1 MKRRIGLLVFLLLF
15 FLSGCRG
22 KDGVDTRIQVSLW
35 ATEGVTVHN
44 NGQYIQ
50 PGEDAVFQLT
60 TDNGLYLTV
69 TDYEGEYR
77 MNVAQ
82 GQTTLTL
89 ENVQYPTKVTLEL
102 TDQCVLLSYDPNGGD
117 GEITTIPYDTT
128 IRQRPNTAIGTNLFH
143 REGYTL
149 ESWNTRP
156 DGSGQRIGLG
166 SRVTVPQEA
175 LTLYAQWVQ
184 WSDPADLD
192 WVIEE
197 ETVTV
202 TGYRGSNA
210 VVAVPGIIEG
220 KTVTKIAAGAFV
232 NCDMDRVI
240 LPETLVE
247 VETGAFQNCSMT
259 SLVVFDNIETI
270 GDASFEACPELK
282 TLHINAVEKPYG
294 VKYRRESV
302 YADKIDLLI
311 QTQGQKKIVFY
322 GGCSMW
328 YNLDGASLG
337 PLLEQGYRVVNVAI
351 NGLADSSVQM
361 QIIEHF
367 LEEGDIFFHTPEISS
382 GQQMMTAKPMDT
394 EQGDKLWCGW
404 EYNYDLVTLVDWQAA
419 PGLLDSFKNYLD
431 IKKAGTEYGD
441 VYMKDG
447 NIYCDE
453 YGCVPFFRDRTNDS
467 LPDEVH
473 MDPSFIN
480 DTGMARLKAFYDRY
494 QERGVRIYVSYAC
507 FNMDE
512 VVEEERPLV
521 DMVEYRFQKAIEG
534 LDGPV
539 LISGIEDFLYERT
552 DFYDTNYHLLSEPA
566 KKNTQIW
573 LRDLQAQMERDGLW
587 H

>member
-1 MKRRIGLLVFLLLF
+1 MKYRVGILLF
-15 FLSGCRG
+15 MMLCLFGCG
-22 KDGVDTRIQVSLW
+22 AKDAVDTRIQVSLW
-35 ATEGVTVHN
+35 ETEGVKVHN
-44 NGQYIQ
+44 NGQYVQ
-50 PGEDAVFQLT
+50 PGQDAVFQLT
-60 TDNGLYLTV
+60 TAEGLYLTV
-69 TDYEGEYR
+69 TDYEGDYR
-77 MNVAQ
+77 TNITQ
-82 GQTTLTL
+82 GQTTLIL
-89 ENVQYPTKVTLEL
+89 ENIQYPTRVKLEL
-102 TDQCVLLSYDPNGGD
+102 TDRCVLLSYDPNGGD
-117 GEITTIPYDTT
+117 GEITTIAYDTT
-128 IRQRPNTAIGTNLFH
+128 NRKRPNTAIGTNLFS
-143 REGYTL
+143 RPGYTL

-156 DGSGQRIGLG
+156 DGSGLRIGLG
-166 SRVTVPQEA
+166 SRVSVSGESM
-175 LTLYAQWVQ
+175 TLYAQWAP
-184 WSDPADLD
+184 WSNPADFD
-192 WVIEE
+192 WIEE
-197 ETVTV
+197 GESVTLI
-202 TGYRGSNA
+202 GYRGSDA
-210 VVAVPGIIEG
+210 VVAIPAELDG
-220 KTVTKIAAGAFV
+220 KPVTKIAAGAFV
-232 NCDMDRVI
+232 NCNMDRVI
-240 LPETLVE
+240 LPETMVE
-247 VETGAFQNCSMT
+247 VDTGAFQNCNMV

-270 GDASFEACPELK
+270 GDGSFENCPELR
-282 TLHINAVEKPYG
+282 TLYINAVEKPYG

-311 QTQGQKKIVFY
+311 QNQGRKKIVFY

-337 PLLEQGYRVVNVAI
+337 PLLDQGYQVVNVAI

-382 GQQMMTAKPMDT
+382 GQQMMTARPMDT

-404 EYNYDLVTLVDWQAA
+404 EYNYDLVTLVDWRAA
-419 PGLLDSFKNYLD
+419 PGLLDSLKNYLD
-431 IKKAGTEYGD
+431 IKTDSTDYSA

-447 NIYCDE
+447 NLFLDE

-480 DTGMARLKAFYDRY
+480 DGGMARLKDFYDRY
-494 QERGVRIYVSYAC
+494 QERGVRIYISYAC

-521 DMVEYRFQKAIEG
+521 DMVEYRFRKAIEG
-534 LDGPV
+534 LEGPT
-539 LISGIEDFLYERT
+539 LISSIEDFLYVRT

-587 H
+587 N